1 MSDKGEAFLE
11 LLRDSIIEGRF
22 SDARDLI
29 DETVN
34 RGIKPE
40 ELIETTIKPALEM
53 LGEMFERG
61 EVYLPTL
68 VSASKLLDGLIC
80 DSSADPDDAPTIIM
94 GTVSSDIHEIGKNI
108 CVSMA
113 RCHGYRV
120 EDLGNDVP
128 SEKFIS
134 SAIKKEATAIAVSS
148 TMKSTLKYQD
158 EITVLAS
165 ERDIPVLVGGAS
177 CSEKWCNRIGAAGYS
192 QDCVSF
198 VSLLDKVSGS

>member
-11 LLRDSIIEGRF
+11 LLHNAIIEGRF
-22 SDARDLI
+22 SDARDIL

-34 RGIKPE
+34 RGVDPE
-40 ELIETTIKPALEM
+40 ELIETVIEPALEL
-53 LGEMFERG
+53 LGDMFEKG

-68 VSASKLLDGLIC
+68 VSASNLLNGLIC
-80 DSSADPDDAPTIIM
+80 DDDAASKDAPVVVM

-113 RCHGYRV
+113 RCHGYHV

-134 SAIKKEATAIAVSS
+134 SAVKNEANAIAVSS

-177 CSEKWCNRIGAAGYS
+177 CSEKWCERIGAAGYS
-192 QDCVSF
+192 HDCVSF
-198 VSLLDKVSGS
+198 VSLLDKISGS